1 MKYVIVL
8 FATFASASAF
18 AGFQGFEGKGGEK
31 LFIDCPSATECFVKF
46 TDVQSVWAG
55 KVIKTKKLSRPY
67 GNAYQFTD
75 KAKNP
80 RQIVVD
86 HGFELV
92 NGSRV
97 PQVQLFFPEG
107 NRQSPLE
114 LDLSKDLSGQ
124 KMDLAAQYAKT
135 PFVPED

>member
-1 MKYVIVL
+1 MKIAIVL
-8 FATFASASAF
+8 FSMFTSASAF
-18 AGFQGFEGKGGEK
+18 AGFQGYEGKGGEK
-31 LFIDCPSATECFVKF
+31 LFIDCPSANECYVKF

-67 GNAYQFTD
+67 GNAYQFSD
-75 KAKNP
+75 KSKNP

-107 NRQSPLE
+107 DRNSPLE
-114 LDLSKDLSGQ
+114 LDLSKSLSGQ
-124 KMDLAAQYAKT
+124 KMDLAGQYSKT